1 MEDKRLSPS
10 GSASLTPGSAQ
21 TQEAWLPDCVLSWF
35 PHQIAC
41 KPALTSY
48 LHRCKSQGDWQLA
61 QHKVLLIWPWESK
74 SWEINPIV
82 NITANEGRGANNFQ
96 LIYTELLFCSALTWG
111 GWMLDLGV
119 RLGRRWGQGSH
130 IQNVGFVMSQYPFS
144 QWSGV
149 HEASYVFHQEYLLYK
164 VDGHWLIPNSWCGRC
179 QATSD
184 WCLFPSWRPR
194 MRLAHRVTDSS
205 KFLSGVQVDL
215 QENGMMVL

>member
-21 TQEAWLPDCVLSWF
+21 TQEAWLPGCVLSWI
-35 PHQIAC
+35 PHQIAR

-74 SWEINPIV
+74 YWEINPIV
-82 NITANEGRGANNFQ
+82 NITANEGKGASNFQ

-111 GWMLDLGV
+111 GWVLDLGV

-130 IQNVGFVMSQYPFS
+130 IQNMGFDDVSVSILSVKWCSWGELCLPSRMPPIKGRRS
-144 QWSGV
+144 
-149 HEASYVFHQEYLLYK
+149 
-164 VDGHWLIPNSWCGRC
+164 LINP
-179 QATSD
+179 
-184 WCLFPSWRPR
+184 
-194 MRLAHRVTDSS
+194 
-205 KFLSGVQVDL
+205 
-215 QENGMMVL
+215 